1 MTRDNYLAGS
11 LLVQMLVNYRNFLK
25 KNIWCAQHLDFWEF
39 QSNYVN
45 FPCPRGLC
53 FFFLAVSFP
62 WSPGVTFQC
71 FFTCK
76 SPTPIY
82 WINVTTI
89 DEYRFSLASVFSNWG
104 IFFFFLKCLTLMA
117 KFEFFGMLTILR
129 WSTERC
135 VPGFWNCKNRFSN
148 DRKFQ
153 RSRCADAARSGSR
166 RNEILSENDFSNSF
180 VFFFV
185 LFQVHGTSRWPL
197 PIGGQIG
204 GRGETNKIGSVY
216 LVAACLLKEFVNL
229 SALLVLPVDLLGGHK
244 TSHNT
249 RRGRLVS
256 LSSSTVRCGNY
267 HRPWKKEGKCLK
279 IASSRFSFFFMANW
293 RGNVRFLCVD
303 LTESSLKLIFKW
315 IVLSKN
321 FRHIELNFI

>member
-53 FFFLAVSFP
+53 IVFFLAVSFP

-117 KFEFFGMLTILR
+117 KFEFFGMLTIFEKFKIVAT
-129 WSTERC
+129 WPVKIVFQMTGNFN
-135 VPGFWNCKNRFSN
+135 VPG
-148 DRKFQ
+148 
-153 RSRCADAARSGSR
+153 ARMPQ
-166 RNEILSENDFSNSF
+166 EVEA
-180 VFFFV
+180 
-185 LFQVHGTSRWPL
+185 
-197 PIGGQIG
+197 
-204 GRGETNKIGSVY
+204 GETKFCRKMI
-216 LVAACLLKEFVNL
+216 FQI
-229 SALLVLPVDLLGGHK
+229 H
-244 TSHNT
+244 
-249 RRGRLVS
+249 
-256 LSSSTVRCGNY
+256 
-267 HRPWKKEGKCLK
+267 
-279 IASSRFSFFFMANW
+279 SFFFLCCSRFMERPGDHCQSADKSVDEEKRTKLVPCTLLRRVSW
-293 RGNVRFLCVD
+293 RNSSTSRRFLCCR
-303 LTESSLKLIFKW
+303 SIY
-315 IVLSKN
+315 
-321 FRHIELNFI
+321 